1 MRMIWWLVVAITLAG
16 NLMDETPRQAP
27 PADNVGIVGIVTAK
41 DGSGEPP
48 RPPKP

>member
-1 MRMIWWLVVAITLAG
+1 MRMIWWLVVAFTLAG
-16 NLMDETPRQAP
+16 NLMDVTPRQAP
-27 PADNVGIVGIVTAK
+27 PADTDGIVTAK